1 MRFPAIYKRK
11 PVQGD
16 VRVRHDPFSV
26 LFAVTLTVCLCVAP
40 IIIFIL
46 D

>member
-1 MRFPAIYKRK
+1 MK
-11 PVQGD
+11 
-16 VRVRHDPFSV
+16 HDPFSV
-26 LFAVTLTVCLCVAP
+26 LFAVTLTVSLCVAP

>member
-1 MRFPAIYKRK
+1 MNRN
-11 PVQGD
+11 
-16 VRVRHDPFSV
+16 PFEIAFDNV
-26 LFAVTLTVCLCVAP
+26 LTVCLCVAP

>member
-1 MRFPAIYKRK
+1 MRFPATHHRK

-26 LFAVTLTVCLCVAP
+26 LFAVTLTVSLCVAP
-40 IIIFIL
+40 IIIFAIS
-46 D
+46 